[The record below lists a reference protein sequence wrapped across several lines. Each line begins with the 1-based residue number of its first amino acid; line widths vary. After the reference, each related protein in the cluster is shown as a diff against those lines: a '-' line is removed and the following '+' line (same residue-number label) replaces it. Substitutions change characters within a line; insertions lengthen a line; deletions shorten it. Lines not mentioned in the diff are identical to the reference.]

1 MEETKE
7 KTPITA
13 LDLQNAMK
21 ELLRDNL
28 VGLVGETEEG
38 ELTFTLPGGQT
49 FEIFVR

>member
-13 LDLQNAMK
+13 LD
-21 ELLRDNL
+21 LLRDNL

-38 ELTFTLPGGQT
+38 KLTFTLPGGQT